1 MKLGRPLVGRLSAA
15 RAGAGFAALGRGR
28 VVVFEELAVGV
39 RVEGRRRLAI
49 AAPRLG
55 ATGLLGAGQRC
66 LLGTSVL
73 NGGLGDPPRRRIVRG
88 AGKAARE

>member
-1 MKLGRPLVGRLSAA
+1 MKLGRPLGGRLVD
-15 RAGAGFAALGRGR
+15 RAGWRLGGLALGR
-28 VVVFEELAVGV
+28 VVVFEQLAVGV
-39 RVEGRRRLAI
+39 RIEGLRRLAI

-73 NGGLGDPPRRRIVRG
+73 DWR
-88 AGKAARE
+88 AG